1 MTDIQTLDELEA
13 ALDDLSAEA
22 DEIETAVVVVVE
34 GPQDERTLDEILA
47 GSGLLKG
54 DAWSRTFVKTKE
66 VHRDAEVIQ
75 AERDARVREQARK
88 RQMRRR
94 QIERRTQRE
103 AATAAKPVDVVRMAA
118 CLALMGNLTHVIANL
133 TLARYNR
140 FRRVLG
146 DVLVDDIAQ
155 DATLRIAEALGKAN
169 MELVDMAR
177 AAIWLKTAPQ
187 PYVSADGPQ
196 GAGRLL
202 GTMVTVISRTIVDTY
217 RANTTVAWVETI
229 DESGK
234 TVWEKRDTTLTSF
247 ELLET
252 IAHNTRTDVD
262 DMLSHAKA
270 NNKPKHKGSAP
281 GMREKRQFARMV
293 IDAAIEARGLNGLA
307 NMLLDEDRVRSD
319 GSFKWTENAD
329 TIWAMLGL
337 PPMNTDSPRLKAAY
351 AKRAV
356 IMAFEFLPDV
366 IAATYEIIEDPTV
379 MWHIDVQVRDL
390 VKHAALY
397 RPCHTK
403 ARWPMDGGGSL
414 EYTVELNDNPERARR
429 ALALMWKNE
438 AEANA

>member
-1 MTDIQTLDELEA
+1 MNEINTLDELEA
-13 ALDDLSAEA
+13 ALDELSAEA
-22 DEIETAVVVVVE
+22 DTIADDTVTVVVE
-34 GPQDERTLDEILA
+34 SNADERTLDQILA

-54 DAWSRTFVKTKE
+54 DAGARTLVKSKT
-66 VHRDAEVIQ
+66 VFRNPDVILS
-75 AERDARVREQARK
+75 ERTAREREQARRRQQRK
-88 RQMRRR
+88 RQM
-94 QIERRTQRE
+94 ERRAQRE
-103 AATAAKPVDVVRMAA
+103 TALAAKPVDAVRMGA
-118 CLALMGNLTHVIANL
+118 CLALLGNLTHVIANL

-155 DATLRIAEALGKAN
+155 DATLRIAEALSKAN
-169 MELVDMAR
+169 VELVDMAR
-177 AAIWLKTAPQ
+177 AALWLKTAPQ
-187 PYVSADGPQ
+187 PYNSADGPQ

-202 GTMVTVISRTIVDTY
+202 GTIVTVISRTIVDTY
-217 RANTTVAWVETI
+217 RANTTVAWVETV
-229 DESGK
+229 DDNGK

-252 IAHNTRTDVD
+252 IAANTRTDVD

-270 NNKPKHKGSAP
+270 SGKGKNKGSAP

-307 NMLLDEDRVRSD
+307 NMLLDDERVRSD

-337 PPMNTDSPRLKAAY
+337 PAMNTDSPRLKAGY

-356 IMAFEFLPDV
+356 VMAFEFLPDV
-366 IAATYEIIEDPTV
+366 ITAAYEIIDDPLV

-390 VKHAALY
+390 VKMAASY
-397 RPCHTK
+397 RPC
-403 ARWPMDGGGSL
+403 RFPEPMDGGVSL
-414 EYTVELNDNPERARR
+414 EYTVELNDDPERARR
-429 ALALMWKNE
+429 ALALMYANE
-438 AEANA
+438 EANA